1 LHRDD
6 RGAPAPDDA
15 RLLGRDGSKRPSE
28 DRGVVVTDRGDD
40 RDLRIERVRRVQ
52 PATEPHLDDGDRAV
66 ALGERAQREQERELE
81 RRGLAC
87 GGMLAAKPRDEG
99 AKLFDGSREVRLA
112 EHRTVD
118 ADALAIGLEVRRGE
132 QAGADAR
139 RVQHR
144 GEERRGRALAL
155 RSGDQHDPQLPV
167 RLAR

>member
-1 LHRDD
+1 MGGDEFCVLAPETDLSGTGQLVTRVEQAVGDVTAEVRGDPLEAADGD
-6 RGAPAPDDA
+6 RGA
-15 RLLGRDGSKRPSE
+15 
-28 DRGVVVTDRGDD
+28 
-40 RDLRIERVRRVQ
+40 
-52 PATEPHLDDGDRAV
+52 
-66 ALGERAQREQERELE
+66 
-81 RRGLAC
+81 
-87 GGMLAAKPRDEG
+87 
-99 AKLFDGSREVRLA
+99 
-112 EHRTVD
+112 VD